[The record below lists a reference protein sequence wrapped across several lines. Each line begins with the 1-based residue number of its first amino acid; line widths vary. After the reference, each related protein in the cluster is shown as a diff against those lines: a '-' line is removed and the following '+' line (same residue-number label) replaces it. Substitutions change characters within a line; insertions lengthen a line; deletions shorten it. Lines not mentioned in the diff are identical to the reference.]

1 MRQCISCRKEIPENS
16 IKCPNCGMSQTH
28 FNSEKSSEESL
39 KIILERYPQ
48 MKEDDVSSLKKKVED
63 AFEEKILNEN
73 QKESLLTTINAIGSF
88 RIGQQLILASLITE
102 LATKTDISRQKES
115 ALLLRRY
122 LKTLGMQEYI
132 VNKLSDAFGLL

>member
-1 MRQCISCRKEIPENS
+1 
-16 IKCPNCGMSQTH
+16 
-28 FNSEKSSEESL
+28 
-39 KIILERYPQ
+39 

>member
-1 MRQCISCRKEIPENS
+1 MPENS
-16 IKCPNCGMSQTH
+16 IECPNCGMSQTH
-28 FNSEKSSEESL
+28 FNSGKSSEDSL
-39 KIILERYPQ
+39 RIILEKYPQ
-48 MKEDDVSSLKKKVED
+48 MKEDDVSSLRKKVED

-73 QKESLLTTINAIGSF
+73 QKEILLTTINAIGSL

-102 LATKTDISRQKES
+102 LVARKDIERQKES
-115 ALLLRRY
+115 ARLLRRY